1 MRKVIGIGE
10 TILDILFRD
19 GQPQAA
25 VPGGSVYNAVISL
38 GRMGQNVTFISE
50 TGNDRVGEMI
60 LANMRENGVDTA
72 NVNVFP
78 EGKSP
83 VSLAF
88 LNERN
93 DAEYIFYKDYP
104 RQRLEVNMPEI
115 SSDDIIMIGS
125 YFAITPVLRDKV
137 KELLDRAHDAGAIIY
152 YDVNFRSTHANEA
165 IKLMPTIIENFE
177 YADILRGSTED
188 FQNMF
193 RQPDAD
199 KVYSNHVGFYCPN
212 FICTDADG
220 DVRLR
225 TKHVC
230 KDYPVTPLKA
240 VSTIGAG
247 DNFNA
252 GVVYGLLKYRVR
264 RADLAELTEADW
276 DAIIRCGMDFSAD
289 VCKSVRILYQR
300 NLRSLTA
307 NAEVSQKLH
316 VKYLIFCTNFKNM
329 SRSFS

>member
-10 TILDILFRD
+10 MILDILFRD

-289 VCKSVRILYQR
+289 VCKSVS
-300 NLRSLTA
+300 NSVSKEF
-307 NAEVSQKLH
+307 AES
-316 VKYLIFCTNFKNM
+316 Y
-329 SRSFS
+329 R

>member
-125 YFAITPVLRDKV
+125 YFAITPVVRDIV

-264 RADLAELTEADW
+264 RADLDELTEADW

-289 VCKSVRILYQR
+289 VCKSVS
-300 NLRSLTA
+300 NSVSKEF
-307 NAEVSQKLH
+307 AES
-316 VKYLIFCTNFKNM
+316 Y
-329 SRSFS
+329 R

>member
-10 TILDILFRD
+10 TILDILFRG

-289 VCKSVRILYQR
+289 VCKSVSNSVSREF
-300 NLRSLTA
+300 
-307 NAEVSQKLH
+307 AES
-316 VKYLIFCTNFKNM
+316 Y
-329 SRSFS
+329 R

>member
-104 RQRLEVNMPEI
+104 RRRLEVNMPEI

-289 VCKSVRILYQR
+289 VCKSVS
-300 NLRSLTA
+300 NSVSKEF
-307 NAEVSQKLH
+307 AES
-316 VKYLIFCTNFKNM
+316 Y
-329 SRSFS
+329 R

>member
-10 TILDILFRD
+10 TIREILFRD

-25 VPGGSVYNAVISL
+25 VPGGSVNKAVISL

-289 VCKSVRILYQR
+289 VCKSVS
-300 NLRSLTA
+300 NSVSKEF
-307 NAEVSQKLH
+307 AES
-316 VKYLIFCTNFKNM
+316 Y
-329 SRSFS
+329 R

>member
-115 SSDDIIMIGS
+115 SSDDIVMIGS

-247 DNFNA
+247 DTFNA

-289 VCKSVRILYQR
+289 VCKSVS
-300 NLRSLTA
+300 NSVSKEF
-307 NAEVSQKLH
+307 AES
-316 VKYLIFCTNFKNM
+316 Y
-329 SRSFS
+329 R

>member
-78 EGKSP
+78 GGKSP

-289 VCKSVRILYQR
+289 VCKSVS
-300 NLRSLTA
+300 NSVSKEF
-307 NAEVSQKLH
+307 AES
-316 VKYLIFCTNFKNM
+316 Y
-329 SRSFS
+329 R

>member
-137 KELLDRAHDAGAIIY
+137 KELLDRARDAGAIIY

-199 KVYSNHVGFYCPN
+199 KVYSNHVGFYCSN

-276 DAIIRCGMDFSAD
+276 DVIIRCGMDFSAD
-289 VCKSVRILYQR
+289 VCKSVS
-300 NLRSLTA
+300 NSVSKEF
-307 NAEVSQKLH
+307 AES
-316 VKYLIFCTNFKNM
+316 Y
-329 SRSFS
+329 R

>member
-19 GQPQAA
+19 GQLQAA

-289 VCKSVRILYQR
+289 VCKSVS
-300 NLRSLTA
+300 NSVSKEF
-307 NAEVSQKLH
+307 AES
-316 VKYLIFCTNFKNM
+316 Y
-329 SRSFS
+329 R

>member
-230 KDYPVTPLKA
+230 KDYPVTLLKA

-289 VCKSVRILYQR
+289 VCKSVS
-300 NLRSLTA
+300 NSVSKEF
-307 NAEVSQKLH
+307 AES
-316 VKYLIFCTNFKNM
+316 Y
-329 SRSFS
+329 R

>member
-199 KVYSNHVGFYCPN
+199 KVYSDHVEFYCPN

-264 RADLAELTEADW
+264 LADLAELTEADW

-289 VCKSVRILYQR
+289 VCKSVS
-300 NLRSLTA
+300 NSVSKEF
-307 NAEVSQKLH
+307 AES
-316 VKYLIFCTNFKNM
+316 Y
-329 SRSFS
+329 R

>member
-115 SSDDIIMIGS
+115 SSDDFIMIGS

-199 KVYSNHVGFYCPN
+199 KVYSNHVGFYCSN

-264 RADLAELTEADW
+264 RADLAQLTEADW

-289 VCKSVRILYQR
+289 VCKSVS
-300 NLRSLTA
+300 NSVSKEF
-307 NAEVSQKLH
+307 AES
-316 VKYLIFCTNFKNM
+316 Y
-329 SRSFS
+329 R

>member
-60 LANMRENGVDTA
+60 QANMRENGVDTA

-104 RQRLEVNMPEI
+104 RQSLEVNMPEI

-199 KVYSNHVGFYCPN
+199 KVYSNHVGFYCSN

-289 VCKSVRILYQR
+289 VCKSVS
-300 NLRSLTA
+300 NSVSKEF
-307 NAEVSQKLH
+307 AES
-316 VKYLIFCTNFKNM
+316 Y
-329 SRSFS
+329 R

>member
-220 DVRLR
+220 DVRLG

-289 VCKSVRILYQR
+289 VCKSVS
-300 NLRSLTA
+300 NSVSKEF
-307 NAEVSQKLH
+307 AES
-316 VKYLIFCTNFKNM
+316 Y
-329 SRSFS
+329 R

>member
-125 YFAITPVLRDKV
+125 YFAVTPVLRDKV

-289 VCKSVRILYQR
+289 VCKSVS
-300 NLRSLTA
+300 NSVSKEF
-307 NAEVSQKLH
+307 AES
-316 VKYLIFCTNFKNM
+316 Y
-329 SRSFS
+329 R

>member
-289 VCKSVRILYQR
+289 VCKSVS
-300 NLRSLTA
+300 NS
-307 NAEVSQKLH
+307 VS
-316 VKYLIFCTNFKNM
+316 
-329 SRSFS
+329 REFSESYR

>member
-60 LANMRENGVDTA
+60 LANMCENGVDTA

-240 VSTIGAG
+240 ISTIGAG

-289 VCKSVRILYQR
+289 VCKSVS
-300 NLRSLTA
+300 NSVSKEF
-307 NAEVSQKLH
+307 AES
-316 VKYLIFCTNFKNM
+316 Y
-329 SRSFS
+329 R

>member
-137 KELLDRAHDAGAIIY
+137 KELLDRARDAGAIIY

-276 DAIIRCGMDFSAD
+276 DAIIRCGMDFSAG
-289 VCKSVRILYQR
+289 VCKSVS
-300 NLRSLTA
+300 NS
-307 NAEVSQKLH
+307 VSKEF
-316 VKYLIFCTNFKNM
+316 VESY
-329 SRSFS
+329 R

>member
-125 YFAITPVLRDKV
+125 YFAVTPVLRDKV
-137 KELLDRAHDAGAIIY
+137 KELLDRARDAGAIIY

-289 VCKSVRILYQR
+289 VCKSVS
-300 NLRSLTA
+300 NSVSKEF
-307 NAEVSQKLH
+307 AES
-316 VKYLIFCTNFKNM
+316 Y
-329 SRSFS
+329 R

>member
-115 SSDDIIMIGS
+115 SSDDIIMTGS

-289 VCKSVRILYQR
+289 VCKSVS
-300 NLRSLTA
+300 NSVSKEF
-307 NAEVSQKLH
+307 AES
-316 VKYLIFCTNFKNM
+316 Y
-329 SRSFS
+329 R

>member
-177 YADILRGSTED
+177 YTDILRGSTED

-289 VCKSVRILYQR
+289 VCKSVS
-300 NLRSLTA
+300 NSVSKEF
-307 NAEVSQKLH
+307 AES
-316 VKYLIFCTNFKNM
+316 Y
-329 SRSFS
+329 R

>member
-137 KELLDRAHDAGAIIY
+137 KELLDRARDAGAIIY
-152 YDVNFRSTHANEA
+152 YDVNFRSTHANET

-289 VCKSVRILYQR
+289 VCKSVS
-300 NLRSLTA
+300 NSVSKEF
-307 NAEVSQKLH
+307 AES
-316 VKYLIFCTNFKNM
+316 Y
-329 SRSFS
+329 R

>member
-38 GRMGQNVTFISE
+38 GIMGQNVTFISE

-289 VCKSVRILYQR
+289 VCKSVS
-300 NLRSLTA
+300 NSVSKEF
-307 NAEVSQKLH
+307 AES
-316 VKYLIFCTNFKNM
+316 Y
-329 SRSFS
+329 R

>member
-137 KELLDRAHDAGAIIY
+137 KELLDRAHDAGAIKY

-289 VCKSVRILYQR
+289 VCKSVS
-300 NLRSLTA
+300 NFVSKEF
-307 NAEVSQKLH
+307 AES
-316 VKYLIFCTNFKNM
+316 Y
-329 SRSFS
+329 R

>member
-50 TGNDRVGEMI
+50 TGSDRVGEMI

-289 VCKSVRILYQR
+289 VCKSVS
-300 NLRSLTA
+300 NSVSKEF
-307 NAEVSQKLH
+307 AE
-316 VKYLIFCTNFKNM
+316 YY
-329 SRSFS
+329 R

>member
-199 KVYSNHVGFYCPN
+199 KLYSNHVGFYCPN

-289 VCKSVRILYQR
+289 VCKSVS
-300 NLRSLTA
+300 NSVSKEF
-307 NAEVSQKLH
+307 AES
-316 VKYLIFCTNFKNM
+316 Y
-329 SRSFS
+329 R

>member
-83 VSLAF
+83 VSLAS

-289 VCKSVRILYQR
+289 VCKSVS
-300 NLRSLTA
+300 NSVSKEF
-307 NAEVSQKLH
+307 AES
-316 VKYLIFCTNFKNM
+316 Y
-329 SRSFS
+329 R

>member
-177 YADILRGSTED
+177 YADILRGSTKD

-289 VCKSVRILYQR
+289 VCKSVS
-300 NLRSLTA
+300 NSVSKEF
-307 NAEVSQKLH
+307 AES
-316 VKYLIFCTNFKNM
+316 Y
-329 SRSFS
+329 R